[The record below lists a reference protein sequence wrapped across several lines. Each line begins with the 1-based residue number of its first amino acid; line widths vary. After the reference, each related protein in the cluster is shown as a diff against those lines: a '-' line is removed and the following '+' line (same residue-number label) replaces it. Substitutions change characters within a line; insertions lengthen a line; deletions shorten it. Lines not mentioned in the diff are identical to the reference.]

1 VSISLRGLFSL
12 YIYHKLYDTEGPS
25 SSRVTHPK
33 NASLLNL
40 AVRPY
45 SGREA
50 SLQRAARPQRLS
62 FLHRFY
68 GINFAYC
75 IRTLLSIK
83 RPKLL
88 SIVRGYSFYQ
98 ILIFDVALYLTVF
111 SSDSGPANFNFSIH
125 RQPVTKESR
134 YSRVADCRLIA
145 ATVVPFA
152 PRIAWCPTNHI
163 REHSGMTHHAVTVGL
178 VKLNGYLG

>member
-1 VSISLRGLFSL
+1 MTLRARRVRELLIRRTPPYWIWPCDRIQAAKLLYSVRRGRKGLASSTVFTVLISLTVF
-12 YIYHKLYDTEGPS
+12 
-25 SSRVTHPK
+25 
-33 NASLLNL
+33 
-40 AVRPY
+40 
-45 SGREA
+45 
-50 SLQRAARPQRLS
+50 ARY
-62 FLHRFY
+62 F
-68 GINFAYC
+68 
-75 IRTLLSIK
+75 LLSAQSCY
-83 RPKLL
+83 L
-88 SIVRGYSFYQ
+88 SYEVILFTQ

-152 PRIAWCPTNHI
+152 PRIAWCPTNRI